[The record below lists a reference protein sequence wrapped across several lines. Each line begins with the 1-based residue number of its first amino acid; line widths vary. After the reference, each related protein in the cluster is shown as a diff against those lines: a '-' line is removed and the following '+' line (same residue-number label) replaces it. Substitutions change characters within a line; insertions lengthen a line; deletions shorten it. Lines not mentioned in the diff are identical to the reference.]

1 MIFLKGSDNQ
11 GEDKG
16 ALKLEIIRAQ
26 ISKPLENRGGKMG
39 IFVETKKG
47 RGRNVS
53 SSCWY

>member
-1 MIFLKGSDNQ
+1 MIFIKGSDNQ

-16 ALKLEIIRAQ
+16 ALQLEIIRAQ

-39 IFVETKKG
+39 ISVLTKKG